1 MDLGPNGE
9 PQHGKWAS
17 VKSVDISQECGPR
30 SKVRTLIRS
39 VNLVPECG
47 LRSGVWNSSRGFNF
61 SVQSRF
67 LYGMLN
73 SVRSVEFSFEIRS
86 SVLSLSSGFKCEN
99 HLTAYI

>member
-1 MDLGPNGE
+1 M
-9 PQHGKWAS
+9 
-17 VKSVDISQECGPR
+17 
-30 SKVRTLIRS
+30 
-39 VNLVPECG
+39 NLVPECG
-47 LRSGVWNSSRGFNF
+47 LRSGVWTSSRGFNF

-73 SVRSVEFSFEIRS
+73 SVSSVEFSFEIRS